1 MSTACALAQSPP
13 RWQIEA
19 MIAARL
25 PAAVSFAPTPPPL
38 EHGGRLRA
46 AAARYRIP
54 VQEWLD
60 LSTGI
65 NPDGWPVP
73 EVPGIVWARLPEE
86 DDGLEE
92 AAARCYGA
100 PGLLPVAG
108 SQAAIQAL
116 PRMRAPGRVGVP
128 TVGYQ
133 EHARAWQRAGHT
145 LVHLGDGDPGG
156 ASGACADDLD
166 VLVVINPNNPTGRA
180 WPVSTLL
187 DWHTRLAERGGW
199 LLVDEAF
206 VDTTEPD
213 SLAPYTDRPGLIVLR
228 SLGKFYGLAG
238 VRVGFVL
245 GTADLREALRSRLGP
260 WTLSGPARHVA
271 RLALSD
277 VPWRESTRASLRRA
291 SFRLAALLCEYGLA
305 PTGGTD
311 LFQWVCT
318 AEARHIQD
326 RLARQGIWVRRF
338 ESPSSL
344 RFGLPGAEAAWTR
357 LESGLRSL
365 TSYAHGDAL
374 LQEGG
379 ETIGIRTCA
388 SVAPELAPVP
398 ARFPEDPR

>member
-1 MSTACALAQSPP
+1 MIARRSPP
-13 RWQIEA
+13 A
-19 MIAARL
+19 GS
-25 PAAVSFAPTPPPL
+25 VAPTPSPL
-38 EHGGRLRA
+38 EHGGRLRE

-54 VQEWLD
+54 VQDWLD

-73 EVPGIVWARLPEE
+73 GVPGTAWARLPEE

-92 AAARCYGA
+92 AAACSYGA
-100 PGLLPVAG
+100 PALLPVAG

-116 PRMRAPGRVGVP
+116 PRLRVPGRVGVP

-133 EHARAWQRAGHT
+133 EHARAWQRSGHT
-145 LVHLGDGDPGG
+145 LVRLDDGGPGDE
-156 ASGACADDLD
+156 SGAGLDGLD
-166 VLVVINPNNPTGRA
+166 VLVVINPNNPTGRV
-180 WPVSTLL
+180 WPVSRLL
-187 DWHTRLAERGGW
+187 DWHARLAARGGW
-199 LLVDEAF
+199 LVVDEAF
-206 VDTTEPD
+206 MDTTPQD

-245 GTADLREALRSRLGP
+245 GPADLREALRSQLGP

-271 RLALSD
+271 RLAVTDL
-277 VPWRESTRASLRRA
+277 PWQEVTRASLPRA
-291 SFRLAALLCEYGLA
+291 SARLAALLSDYGLV

-318 AEARHIQD
+318 AEARAIQD

-338 ESPSSL
+338 DAPSSL
-344 RFGLPGAEAAWTR
+344 RFGLPGVEAGWAR

-365 TSYAHGDAL
+365 VANAHGDAFR
-374 LQEGG
+374 QADG
-379 ETIGIRTCA
+379 EPLGIRKSA
-388 SVAPELAPVP
+388 SVAPPLDPVP
-398 ARFPEDPR
+398 VPGAPR

>member
-1 MSTACALAQSPP
+1 MIAIRSSTAGSL
-13 RWQIEA
+13 
-19 MIAARL
+19 
-25 PAAVSFAPTPPPL
+25 APTPLPL

-54 VQEWLD
+54 VEDWLD

-73 EVPGIVWARLPEE
+73 EVPGTAWARLPEE

-92 AAARCYGA
+92 AAARCYCA

-116 PRMRAPGRVGVP
+116 PQLRVPGRVGVP

-133 EHARAWQRAGHT
+133 EHAQAWQRAGHT
-145 LVHLGDGDPGG
+145 LVSLDDGNPGDELGAGPD
-156 ASGACADDLD
+156 SLD
-166 VLVVINPNNPTGRA
+166 VLVVINPNNPTGRR
-180 WPVSTLL
+180 WSVSRLL
-187 DWHTRLAERGGW
+187 EWHAQLAARGGW

-206 VDTTEPD
+206 MDTTPQD
-213 SLAPYTDRPGLIVLR
+213 SLARYTERPGLIVLR

-245 GTADLREALRSRLGP
+245 GTPDLREALRARLGP

-271 RLALSD
+271 RLALADS
-277 VPWRESTRASLRRA
+277 PWQEATRASLRLA
-291 SFRLAALLCEYGLA
+291 STRLAGLLSDYGLV
-305 PTGGTD
+305 PTGATD

-318 AEARHIQD
+318 AEAPAIQD

-338 ESPSSL
+338 DVPSSL
-344 RFGLPGAEAAWTR
+344 RFGLPGAEASWAR
-357 LESGLRSL
+357 LESGLRCLASD
-365 TSYAHGDAL
+365 ARGDAFRHAAV
-374 LQEGG
+374 EAP
-379 ETIGIRTCA
+379 GIRPFSSA
-388 SVAPELAPVP
+388 APPLAP
-398 ARFPEDPR
+398 ARGPLPGDSR

>member
-1 MSTACALAQSPP
+1 MIARCLPTDGSLAPTSPP
-13 RWQIEA
+13 LQ
-19 MIAARL
+19 
-25 PAAVSFAPTPPPL
+25 
-38 EHGGRLRA
+38 HGGRLRE

-54 VQEWLD
+54 VQDWLD

-73 EVPGIVWARLPEE
+73 EVPGTAWARLPEE

-92 AAARCYGA
+92 AAAWCYGA

-116 PRMRAPGRVGVP
+116 PQLRSPGRVGVP

-133 EHARAWQRAGHT
+133 EHAQAWQRACHT
-145 LVHLGDGDPGG
+145 LVRLEDGDPGDEPG
-156 ASGACADDLD
+156 TGPDSLD
-166 VLVVINPNNPTGRA
+166 VLLVINPNNPTGRR
-180 WPVSTLL
+180 WSVSRLL
-187 DWHTRLAERGGW
+187 DWHARLAARGGW

-206 VDTTEPD
+206 MDSTPQE
-213 SLAPYTDRPGLIVLR
+213 SLASYTARPGLIVLR

-245 GTADLREALRSRLGP
+245 GTADLCEALRSRLGP

-271 RLALSD
+271 RLALTDS
-277 VPWRESTRASLRRA
+277 PWQEATRASLRRA
-291 SFRLAALLCEYGLA
+291 SARLAALLSDYGLA

-318 AEARHIQD
+318 AEAPAIQD

-338 ESPSSL
+338 EAPPSL
-344 RFGLPGAEAAWTR
+344 RFGLPGAEAGWAR
-357 LESGLRSL
+357 LESGLRCLAACAPGDVFRQVADAVSRSHPVSL
-365 TSYAHGDAL
+365 GTW
-374 LQEGG
+374 
-379 ETIGIRTCA
+379 
-388 SVAPELAPVP
+388 P
-398 ARFPEDPR
+398 